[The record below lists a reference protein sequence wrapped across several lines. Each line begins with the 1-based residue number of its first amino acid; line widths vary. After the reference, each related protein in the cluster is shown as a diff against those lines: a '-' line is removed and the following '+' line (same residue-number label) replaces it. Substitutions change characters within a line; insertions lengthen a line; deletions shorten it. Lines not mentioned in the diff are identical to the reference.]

1 MRRAKKHRP
10 AVRSLRVAMLVHW
23 SLVPP
28 EDLARDDPR
37 YPKYTTEFDVKEA
50 LLRLGHEVRVVGVFD
65 DLAPI
70 RKVIEE
76 WKPHIAFNL
85 LEDFAGNS
93 AFDYYVVS
101 YLEMMRLP
109 YTGCNPRGL
118 LLARDKGL
126 SKKILSFHRVN
137 VPDFIEFPL
146 GRRIGRLRRLPFPM
160 IVKSLIEEGSVGIAQ
175 ASVVENE
182 EELRTRVALI
192 HEKTEGAAIAEQYIE
207 GRELYVTVLGHHKL
221 EVFPIRELV
230 LGSTEP
236 HAPRV
241 ATYKVKWDEKYR
253 ERWKID
259 YQFARNLPDGVA
271 EKTAALCKR
280 VYRTLELSGYARVDL
295 RLTEAGEL
303 YVLEANPN
311 PGIARDEDC
320 ALSAQEAGYAYE
332 IFIQRLLALGL
343 AGRRQIE

>member
-1 MRRAKKHRP
+1 MKGVKKHKG
-10 AVRSLRVAMLVHW
+10 ATRSLRVVMLVHW

-28 EDLARDDPR
+28 EDLTREDPR
-37 YPKYTTEFDVKEA
+37 YPKYTTEFDVKTA
-50 LLRLGHEVRVVGVFD
+50 LRALGHEVRVVGVYD

-70 RKVIEE
+70 RQVIEE
-76 WKPHIAFNL
+76 WQPHIAFNL

-126 SKKILSFHRVN
+126 SKKILSYHRIN
-137 VPDFIEFPL
+137 VPDFIEFPRA
-146 GRRIGRLRRLPFPM
+146 RRVGRLRRLPFPM
-160 IVKSLIEEGSVGIAQ
+160 IVKSLIEEGSVGISQ

-182 EELRTRVALI
+182 AQLRERVALI
-192 HEKTEGAAIAEQYIE
+192 HDKTAGAAIAEQYIE
-207 GRELYVTVLGHHKL
+207 GRELYVTVTGHHRL
-221 EVFPIRELV
+221 EVLPIRELV
-230 LGSTEP
+230 WGSTDP
-236 HAPRV
+236 GAPKV

-253 ERWKID
+253 SRWKIE
-259 YQFARNLPDGVA
+259 YQFARNLPNGMA
-271 EKTAALCKR
+271 QKIAALCKR
-280 VYRTLELSGYARVDL
+280 VYRTLQLSGYARIDL
-295 RLTEAGEL
+295 RLTESGAL

-320 ALSAQEAGYAYE
+320 TQSALNAGYTYDS
-332 IFIQRLLALGL
+332 FIQRLLNLGL
-343 AGRRQIE
+343 AAGRPVA